1 MLTKKLIFVLSL
13 LIAGCSSIYLNTLE
27 KIGIP
32 KRQVMIHRVE
42 KMRDTQEEAK
52 QQFKSAL
59 AQFQTLTHY
68 SGGDLEDTYQR
79 LNDTYQKSLDKA
91 NEIHKRIKDI
101 EDVSEALFAEWEGEI
116 EEYSNVSL
124 KRRSQQKLTATK
136 RQYLQLI
143 TAMKKAEAKMQP
155 VLAVFKDQVL
165 YLKHN
170 LNAQAIASLKEDL
183 TDIKSDVSKLILAM
197 EKSIAEA
204 NQFIQAME
212 KN

>member
-116 EEYSNVSL
+116 EEYSNASL

>member
-1 MLTKKLIFVLSL
+1 MTSKKLVFVLSL

-79 LNDTYQKSLDKA
+79 LNDAYQKSLDKA
-91 NEIHKRIKDI
+91 NEIHKRIEDI
-101 EDVSEALFAEWEGEI
+101 EDVSDALFAEWEDEI
-116 EEYSNVSL
+116 DQYSNASL

-183 TDIKSDVSKLILAM
+183 ADIESDVSKLILAM

>member
-1 MLTKKLIFVLSL
+1 MLSKKLIFVLSL

-79 LNDTYQKSLDKA
+79 LNDAYQKSLDKA
-91 NEIHKRIKDI
+91 NEIHKRIEDI
-101 EDVSEALFAEWEGEI
+101 EDVSEALFAEWEDEI
-116 EEYSNVSL
+116 DQYSNASL

-183 TDIKSDVSKLILAM
+183 ADIESDVSKLILAM

>member
-1 MLTKKLIFVLSL
+1 MTSKKLVFVLSL

-59 AQFQTLTHY
+59 AQFQALTHY

-79 LNDTYQKSLDKA
+79 LNDAYQKSLDKA
-91 NEIHKRIKDI
+91 NEIHKRIEDI
-101 EDVSEALFAEWEGEI
+101 EDVSDALFAEWEDEI
-116 EEYSNVSL
+116 DQYSNASL

-170 LNAQAIASLKEDL
+170 LNAQAISSLKEDL
-183 TDIKSDVSKLILAM
+183 ADIKSDVSKLILAM

>member
-1 MLTKKLIFVLSL
+1 MTSKKLVFVLSL

-79 LNDTYQKSLDKA
+79 LNDAYQKSLDKA
-91 NEIHKRIKDI
+91 NEIHKRIEDI
-101 EDVSEALFAEWEGEI
+101 EDVSDALFAEWEDEI
-116 EEYSNVSL
+116 GQYSSASL

-183 TDIKSDVSKLILAM
+183 ADIESDVSKLILAM

>member
-116 EEYSNVSL
+116 EEYSNASL

-143 TAMKKAEAKMQP
+143 TAMKKAGAKMQP

-197 EKSIAEA
+197 EKSIVEA

>member
-1 MLTKKLIFVLSL
+1 MLSKKLIFVLSL

-79 LNDTYQKSLDKA
+79 LNDAYQKSLDKA
-91 NEIHKRIKDI
+91 NEIHKRIEDI
-101 EDVSEALFAEWEGEI
+101 EDVSEALFAEWEDEI
-116 EEYSNVSL
+116 DQYSNASL

-183 TDIKSDVSKLILAM
+183 ADIKSDVSKLILAM